1 MKPISS
7 KKLYETSWVYRYPH
21 SIIDRD
27 RKIRMSEYSPPLED
41 MKFALK
47 QVVDV
52 DSLSEFPDF
61 SEVGLEALDSL
72 LDEASRFFNEV
83 ISPTNRT
90 GDLEGS
96 SLNDDGTVSTPTG
109 FQEAYSQYVDAGWG
123 AISFDPEYGGG
134 GFPWLVGIAVTEMLT
149 AANMALSLN
158 PMLTQGSIH
167 ALTAHGDEDQKL
179 VWLPKLITGEWAG
192 TMNLTEPQAG
202 SDVGALTT
210 KAELQDDGSYKIMG
224 QKIYITWGEHDLTE
238 NIIHLVLART
248 PDAPPGTKGIS
259 LFIVPKFIV
268 NEDGTLG
275 EENDIKCLSI
285 EHKLGI
291 HASPTCVLQFG
302 DNGGA
307 TGYIVGE
314 ENSGMRYMFTMMN
327 QARLAVGLEGLAV
340 ADRAYQQALDYALER
355 MQGRRAD
362 TPKGE
367 SVAIID
373 HPDVRR
379 MLMTMK
385 AYIEAMRC
393 LIYLNAKAIDI
404 AHHHPNPEERQRG
417 NELTDLLT
425 PLSKSW
431 CTDLGNEL
439 TSLGIQI
446 HGGMGF
452 VEETGAAQH
461 YRDIR
466 IAGIYEGTNGIQ
478 AIDLIGR
485 KLAMRKGDV
494 IRELLSEIN
503 ETANE
508 LNEANLKQIGT
519 PLEDAVKSMQEA
531 TEWLIEKGG
540 ASSDDGLA
548 GATPYLRMFGTT
560 VGGWLL
566 AKSAVQAKKLIDAGD
581 ESDFL
586 NAKIET
592 AKFFSEQLL
601 PQVSGLL
608 PSAISGAHSLYA
620 ITPEKLRR

>member
-1 MKPISS
+1 
-7 KKLYETSWVYRYPH
+7 
-21 SIIDRD
+21 
-27 RKIRMSEYSPPLED
+27 MSEYLAPLED

-47 QVVDV
+47 EVVDIA
-52 DSLSEFPDF
+52 SLTELPNF
-61 SEVGLEALDSL
+61 SKVGLESLDDI
-72 LDEASRFFNEV
+72 LDEAGRFFNEV
-83 ISPTNRT
+83 ISPTNRV

-96 SLNDDGTVSTPTG
+96 KLNQDGTVTTPTG
-109 FQEAYSQYVDAGWG
+109 FKEAYAQYVDAGWG

-149 AANMALSLN
+149 AANMAMSLN

-167 ALTAHGDEDQKL
+167 ALTAHGDPNQKL
-179 VWLPKLITGEWAG
+179 AWLPKLITGEWAG

-202 SDVGALTT
+202 SDVGALTA
-210 KAELQDDGSYKIMG
+210 KAELQENGTYLISG

-259 LFIVPKFIV
+259 LFIVPKFLV
-268 NEDGTLG
+268 NDDGSLG
-275 EENDIKCLSI
+275 EENDVKCLSI

-307 TGYIVGE
+307 IGYLVGD

-340 ADRAYQQALDYALER
+340 ADRAYQQALEYALER
-355 MQGRRAD
+355 RQGRRPE

-367 SVAIID
+367 SSLIIE

-385 AYIEAMRC
+385 AYVEAMRC
-393 LIYLNAKAIDI
+393 LVYLNAKAIDI
-404 AHHHPNPEERQRG
+404 AHHHPDESEREQGR
-417 NELTDLLT
+417 ELTDLLT
-425 PLSKSW
+425 PLSKGW

-439 TSLGIQI
+439 TSLGIQV

-478 AIDLIGR
+478 AIDLVGR
-485 KLAMRKGDV
+485 KLNMRNGDV
-494 IRELLSEIN
+494 VFELLTQIDETVTKLNEKGLEEIGLPLK
-503 ETANE
+503 EANE
-508 LNEANLKQIGT
+508 SLKKAST
-519 PLEDAVKSMQEA
+519 WLLENGAGNSDAV
-531 TEWLIEKGG
+531 
-540 ASSDDGLA
+540 LA

-560 VGGWLL
+560 IGGWLM
-566 AKSAVQAKKLIDAGD
+566 ANSALSAQQLLTEAT
-581 ESDFL
+581 ENTEFL
-586 NAKIET
+586 QAKIET
-592 AKFFSEQLL
+592 ARFFAQQLL
-601 PQVSGLL
+601 PQATGLL
-608 PSAISGAHSLYA
+608 ASVTSGSDSMFAINSES
-620 ITPEKLRR
+620 LRR

>member
-1 MKPISS
+1 
-7 KKLYETSWVYRYPH
+7 
-21 SIIDRD
+21 
-27 RKIRMSEYSPPLED
+27 MSEYSPPLDD

-47 QVVDV
+47 EVVDV
-52 DSLSEFPDF
+52 ESLSELPAFN
-61 SEVGLEALDSL
+61 EVGLEALDSL

-83 ISPTNRT
+83 ISPTNRP

-96 SLNDDGTVSTPTG
+96 VLKNDGSVSTPTG
-109 FQEAYSQYVDAGWG
+109 FREAYAQYVDAGWG

-134 GFPWLVGIAVTEMLT
+134 GFPWLVGIAITEMLT

-167 ALTAHGDEDQKL
+167 ALSAHGSQEQKL
-179 VWLPKLITGEWAG
+179 AWLPKLITGEWAG

-210 KAELQDDGSYKIMG
+210 KAEVQDDGTYKITG

-259 LFIVPKFIV
+259 LFIVPKFVV
-268 NEDGTLG
+268 NDDGSIG
-275 EENDIKCLSI
+275 QENDIKCLSI

-367 SVAIID
+367 SVPIID

-393 LIYLNAKAIDI
+393 MIYLNAKSIDI
-404 AHHHPNPEERQRG
+404 AHHHPDQDERTRG
-417 NELTDLLT
+417 SELTDLLT

-478 AIDLIGR
+478 AIDLVGR
-485 KLAMRKGDV
+485 KLSMRKGDV
-494 IRELLSEIN
+494 VRELLLEIN
-503 ETANE
+503 ETASE
-508 LNEANLKQIGT
+508 LHSADLEGIGR
-519 PLEDAVKSMQEA
+519 PLEDAVQDMQAA
-531 TEWLIEKGG
+531 TEWLIENGG
-540 ASSDDGLA
+540 ASTDDGLA

-566 AKSAVQAKKLIDAGD
+566 AKSALQAKKQIDEGNDSA
-581 ESDFL
+581 FL
-586 NAKIET
+586 HAKIET
-592 AKFFSEQLL
+592 ATFFAEQLL

-608 PSAISGAHSLYA
+608 PAAVSGAHSLYA
-620 ITPEKLRR
+620 IKPERLRG

>member
-1 MKPISS
+1 
-7 KKLYETSWVYRYPH
+7 
-21 SIIDRD
+21 
-27 RKIRMSEYSPPLED
+27 MSEYSPPLDD
-41 MKFALK
+41 MKFSLK
-47 QVVDV
+47 EVVDV
-52 DSLSEFPDF
+52 SSLASFPLFADI
-61 SEVGLEALDSL
+61 GLESLDDI
-72 LDEASRFFNEV
+72 LDEAGRFFNEV
-83 ISPTNRT
+83 ISPTNRA

-96 SLNDDGTVSTPTG
+96 TLNQDGTVSTPTG
-109 FQEAYSQYVDAGWG
+109 FKEAYAQYVDAGWG

-167 ALTAHGDEDQKL
+167 ALSAHGDQSQKL
-179 VWLPKLITGEWAG
+179 TWLPKLITGEWAG

-210 KAELQDDGSYKIMG
+210 KAELQQDGTYLISG

-248 PDAPPGTKGIS
+248 PGAPPGTKGIS

-268 NEDGTLG
+268 NDDGSLG
-275 EENDIKCLSI
+275 EENDVKCLSI

-307 TGYIVGE
+307 IGYLVGD

-340 ADRAYQQALDYALER
+340 ADRSYQQALEYALER
-355 MQGRRAD
+355 RQGRRAN
-362 TPKGE
+362 TPNGE
-367 SVAIID
+367 SALIIE
-373 HPDVRR
+373 HPDVKR

-385 AYIEAMRC
+385 ANIEAMRC
-393 LIYLNAKAIDI
+393 LIYLNAKAIDT
-404 AHHHPNPEERQRG
+404 AHNHPDESEREQG
-417 NELTDLLT
+417 KELTDLLT
-425 PLSKSW
+425 PLSKGW
-431 CTDLGNEL
+431 CTDLGNEM

-478 AIDLIGR
+478 AIDLVGR
-485 KLAMRKGDV
+485 KLGMRNGEV
-494 IRELLSEIN
+494 VSELLNQIDETITTLMENDLQEIGKPLK
-503 ETANE
+503 EANE
-508 LNEANLKQIGT
+508 SLKS
-519 PLEDAVKSMQEA
+519 AS
-531 TEWLIEKGG
+531 EWLLQNGG
-540 ASSDDGLA
+540 GSTDDGLS

-566 AKSAVQAKKLIDAGD
+566 AKSAIKAQELLD
-581 ESDFL
+581 ENTENEDFL

-592 AKFFSEQLL
+592 AKFFSQQLL
-601 PQVSGLL
+601 PQVNGLL
-608 PSAISGAHSLYA
+608 SSATSGSSSLYA
-620 ITPEKLRR
+620 IDHETLRR

>member
-1 MKPISS
+1 
-7 KKLYETSWVYRYPH
+7 
-21 SIIDRD
+21 
-27 RKIRMSEYSPPLED
+27 MSEYLAPLED

-47 QVVDV
+47 EVVDIA
-52 DSLSEFPDF
+52 SLTELPNF
-61 SEVGLEALDSL
+61 SKVGLESLDDI
-72 LDEASRFFNEV
+72 LDEAGRFFNEV
-83 ISPTNRT
+83 ISPTNRV

-96 SLNDDGTVSTPTG
+96 KLNQDGTVTTPTG
-109 FQEAYSQYVDAGWG
+109 FKEAYAQYVDAGWG
-123 AISFDPEYGGG
+123 AISFEPEYGGG

-149 AANMALSLN
+149 AANMAMSLN

-167 ALTAHGDEDQKL
+167 ALTAHGDPNQKL
-179 VWLPKLITGEWAG
+179 AWLPKLITGEWAG

-202 SDVGALTT
+202 SDVGALTA
-210 KAELQDDGSYKIMG
+210 KAELQENGTYLISG

-268 NEDGTLG
+268 NDDGSLG
-275 EENDIKCLSI
+275 EENDVKCLSI

-307 TGYIVGE
+307 IGYLVGD

-340 ADRAYQQALDYALER
+340 ADRAYQQALEYALER
-355 MQGRRAD
+355 RQGRRPE

-367 SVAIID
+367 SSLIIE

-385 AYIEAMRC
+385 AYVEAMRC
-393 LIYLNAKAIDI
+393 LVYLNAKAIDI
-404 AHHHPNPEERQRG
+404 AHHHPDESEREQGR
-417 NELTDLLT
+417 ELTDLLT
-425 PLSKSW
+425 PLSKGW

-439 TSLGIQI
+439 TSLGIQV

-478 AIDLIGR
+478 AIDLVGR
-485 KLAMRKGDV
+485 KLNMRNGDV
-494 IRELLSEIN
+494 VFELLTQIDETVTKLNEKGLEEIGLPLK
-503 ETANE
+503 EANE
-508 LNEANLKQIGT
+508 SLKT
-519 PLEDAVKSMQEA
+519 ASTWLLENGAGNSDAV
-531 TEWLIEKGG
+531 
-540 ASSDDGLA
+540 LA

-560 VGGWLL
+560 IGGWLM
-566 AKSAVQAKKLIDAGD
+566 ANSALSAQQLLTEAT
-581 ESDFL
+581 ENTEFL
-586 NAKIET
+586 QAKIET
-592 AKFFSEQLL
+592 ARFFAQQLL
-601 PQVSGLL
+601 PQATGLL
-608 PSAISGAHSLYA
+608 ASVTSGSDSMFAINSES
-620 ITPEKLRR
+620 LRR

>member
-1 MKPISS
+1 
-7 KKLYETSWVYRYPH
+7 
-21 SIIDRD
+21 
-27 RKIRMSEYSPPLED
+27 MSEYLAPLED

-47 QVVDV
+47 EVVDIA
-52 DSLSEFPDF
+52 SLTELPNF
-61 SEVGLEALDSL
+61 SKVGLESLDDI
-72 LDEASRFFNEV
+72 LDEAGRFFNEV
-83 ISPTNRT
+83 ISPTNRV

-96 SLNDDGTVSTPTG
+96 KLNQDGTVTTPTG
-109 FQEAYSQYVDAGWG
+109 FKEAYAQYVDAGWG

-149 AANMALSLN
+149 AANMAMSLN

-167 ALTAHGDEDQKL
+167 ALTAHGDPNQKL
-179 VWLPKLITGEWAG
+179 AWLPKLITGEWAG

-202 SDVGALTT
+202 SDVGALTA
-210 KAELQDDGSYKIMG
+210 KAELQENGTYLISG

-268 NEDGTLG
+268 NDDGSLG
-275 EENDIKCLSI
+275 EENDVKCLSI

-307 TGYIVGE
+307 IGYLVGD

-340 ADRAYQQALDYALER
+340 ADRAYQQALEYALER
-355 MQGRRAD
+355 RQGRRPE

-367 SVAIID
+367 SSLIIE

-385 AYIEAMRC
+385 AYVEAMRC
-393 LIYLNAKAIDI
+393 LVYLNAKAIDI
-404 AHHHPNPEERQRG
+404 AHHHPDESEREQGR
-417 NELTDLLT
+417 ELTDLLT
-425 PLSKSW
+425 PLSKGW

-439 TSLGIQI
+439 TSLGIQV

-478 AIDLIGR
+478 AIDLVGR
-485 KLAMRKGDV
+485 KLNMRNGDV
-494 IRELLSEIN
+494 VFELLTQIDETVTKLNEKGLEEIGLPLK
-503 ETANE
+503 EANE
-508 LNEANLKQIGT
+508 SLKKAST
-519 PLEDAVKSMQEA
+519 WLLENGAGNSDAV
-531 TEWLIEKGG
+531 
-540 ASSDDGLA
+540 LA

-560 VGGWLL
+560 IGGWLM
-566 AKSAVQAKKLIDAGD
+566 ANSALSAQQLLTEAT
-581 ESDFL
+581 ENTEFL
-586 NAKIET
+586 QAKIET
-592 AKFFSEQLL
+592 ARFFAQQLL
-601 PQVSGLL
+601 PQATGLL
-608 PSAISGAHSLYA
+608 ASVTSGSDSMFAINSES
-620 ITPEKLRR
+620 LRR

>member
-1 MKPISS
+1 
-7 KKLYETSWVYRYPH
+7 
-21 SIIDRD
+21 
-27 RKIRMSEYSPPLED
+27 MSEYSPPLDD

-47 QVVDV
+47 EVVNV
-52 DSLSEFPDF
+52 NSLSELPAFN
-61 SEVGLEALDSL
+61 EVGLEALDSL

-96 SLNDDGTVSTPTG
+96 SLNDDGSVSTPSG
-109 FQEAYSQYVDAGWG
+109 FREAYAQYVDAGWG

-167 ALTAHGDEDQKL
+167 ALTAHGDQEQKL
-179 VWLPKLITGEWAG
+179 TWLPKLITGEWAG

-210 KAELQDDGSYKIMG
+210 KAELQDDGTYKITG

-238 NIIHLVLART
+238 NIVHLVLART

-259 LFIVPKFIV
+259 LFIVPKFII
-268 NEDGTLG
+268 NDDGSIG

-367 SVAIID
+367 SVPIID

-393 LIYLNAKAIDI
+393 MIYLNAKSIDI
-404 AHHHPNPEERQRG
+404 AHHHPDEDERTRG
-417 NELTDLLT
+417 HELTDLLT

-478 AIDLIGR
+478 AIDLVGR
-485 KLAMRKGDV
+485 KLSMRKGDV
-494 IRELLSEIN
+494 VRELFIEIN
-503 ETANE
+503 ETASE
-508 LNEANLKQIGT
+508 LHSANLKGIAR
-519 PLEDAVKSMQEA
+519 PLEDAVRDMQAA

-540 ASSDDGLA
+540 ASTDDGLA

-566 AKSAVQAKKLIDAGD
+566 AKSALQAKKQIDEGND
-581 ESDFL
+581 SEFL
-586 NAKIET
+586 QAKIET
-592 AKFFSEQLL
+592 AIFYAEQLL

-608 PSAISGAHSLYA
+608 PATVSGAQSLYA
-620 ITPEKLRR
+620 IKPEILRG

>member
-1 MKPISS
+1 
-7 KKLYETSWVYRYPH
+7 
-21 SIIDRD
+21 
-27 RKIRMSEYSPPLED
+27 MSEYAPPLDD
-41 MKFALK
+41 MKFTLK
-47 QVVDV
+47 EVVDV
-52 DSLSEFPDF
+52 GSLEDFPSFTDI
-61 SEVGLEALDSL
+61 GLDSL
-72 LDEASRFFNEV
+72 DDLLEEAARFFSQV

-90 GDLEGS
+90 GDLQGS
-96 SLNDDGTVSTPTG
+96 SLNQDGSVTTPDG
-109 FQEAYSQYVDAGWG
+109 FLEAYSQYVESGWG

-167 ALTAHGDEDQKL
+167 ALSSHGDSDQKL
-179 VWLPKLITGEWAG
+179 KWLPKLITGEWAG

-202 SDVGALTT
+202 SDVGALTS
-210 KAELQDDGSYKIMG
+210 KAEPQEDGSYLITG
-224 QKIYITWGEHDLTE
+224 QKIYITWGEHDLTD
-238 NIIHLVLART
+238 NIVHLVLART
-248 PDAPPGTKGIS
+248 PDAPIGTKGIS
-259 LFIVPKFIV
+259 LFIVPKYLV
-268 NEDGTLG
+268 SDDGDIG
-275 EENDIKCLSI
+275 EANDVKCISL

-307 TGYIVGE
+307 RGYLVGD
-314 ENSGMRYMFTMMN
+314 ENSGMKYMFTMMN

-340 ADRAYQQALDYALER
+340 TDRAYQQALEYALER
-355 MQGRRAD
+355 RQGRRSD

-367 SVAIID
+367 SALIIE

-404 AHHHPNPEERQRG
+404 ALSHPEESERERG
-417 NELTDLLT
+417 KELTNLLT
-425 PLSKSW
+425 PLSKGW

-478 AIDLIGR
+478 AIDLVGR
-485 KLAMRKGDV
+485 KLSMRNGEV
-494 IRELLSEIN
+494 VNELLGEIDDTISDLSDNNLSEIGDSLRQA
-503 ETANE
+503 TGS
-508 LNEANLKQIGT
+508 LKAASI
-519 PLEDAVKSMQEA
+519 
-531 TEWLIEKGG
+531 WLLQNGG
-540 ASSDDGLA
+540 GSNDEGLA

-560 VGGWLL
+560 VGGWLM
-566 AKSAVQAKKLIDAGD
+566 AKSALKAQSLLS
-581 ESDFL
+581 ESSDNKDFL
-586 NAKIET
+586 EAKIET
-592 AKFFSEQLL
+592 ATFYAQQLL

-608 PSAISGAHSLYA
+608 PSVTSGAHSLFA
-620 ITPEKLRR
+620 INSETLRR

>member
-1 MKPISS
+1 
-7 KKLYETSWVYRYPH
+7 
-21 SIIDRD
+21 
-27 RKIRMSEYSPPLED
+27 MSEYSPPLDD

-47 QVVDV
+47 EVVGV
-52 DSLSEFPDF
+52 ESLSELPAFN
-61 SEVGLEALDSL
+61 EVGLEALDSL

-96 SLNDDGTVSTPTG
+96 LLNDDGSVSTPTG
-109 FQEAYSQYVDAGWG
+109 FREAYAQYVDAGWG

-134 GFPWLVGIAVTEMLT
+134 GFPWLVGIAITEMLT

-167 ALTAHGDEDQKL
+167 ALTAHGSQEQKL
-179 VWLPKLITGEWAG
+179 TWLPKLITGEWAG

-210 KAELQDDGSYKIMG
+210 KAEVQDDGTYKITG

-259 LFIVPKFIV
+259 LFIVPKFV
-268 NEDGTLG
+268 MNNDGSIG
-275 EENDIKCLSI
+275 QENDIKCLSI

-355 MQGRRAD
+355 MQGRRSD

-367 SVAIID
+367 SVPIID

-393 LIYLNAKAIDI
+393 MIYLNAKSIDI
-404 AHHHPNPEERQRG
+404 AHHHPDKDERTRG

-478 AIDLIGR
+478 AIDLVGR
-485 KLAMRKGDV
+485 KLSMRKGDV
-494 IRELLSEIN
+494 VRELLLEIN
-503 ETANE
+503 ETASE
-508 LNEANLKQIGT
+508 LRSANLEVIGR
-519 PLEDAVKSMQEA
+519 PLEDAVQDMQTA

-540 ASSDDGLA
+540 ASTDDGLA

-566 AKSAVQAKKLIDAGD
+566 AKSALQAKKQLD
-581 ESDFL
+581 EGNDSEFL
-586 NAKIET
+586 QAKIET
-592 AKFFSEQLL
+592 ATFFAEQLL

-608 PSAISGAHSLYA
+608 PAAVSGAHSLYA
-620 ITPEKLRR
+620 ITAERLRS

>member
-1 MKPISS
+1 
-7 KKLYETSWVYRYPH
+7 
-21 SIIDRD
+21 
-27 RKIRMSEYSPPLED
+27 MSEYSPPLDD

-47 QVVDV
+47 EVVDV
-52 DSLSEFPDF
+52 ESLSELPAFN
-61 SEVGLEALDSL
+61 EVGLEALDSL

-96 SLNDDGTVSTPTG
+96 VLKNDGSVSTPTG
-109 FQEAYSQYVDAGWG
+109 FREAYAQYVDAGWG

-134 GFPWLVGIAVTEMLT
+134 GFPWLVGIAITEMLT

-167 ALTAHGDEDQKL
+167 ALSAHGSQEQKL
-179 VWLPKLITGEWAG
+179 AWLPKLITGEWAG

-210 KAELQDDGSYKIMG
+210 KAEVQDDGTYKITG

-259 LFIVPKFIV
+259 LFIVPKFVV
-268 NEDGTLG
+268 NDDGSIG
-275 EENDIKCLSI
+275 QENDIKCLSI

-367 SVAIID
+367 SVPIID

-393 LIYLNAKAIDI
+393 MIYLNAKSIDI
-404 AHHHPNPEERQRG
+404 AHHHPDQDERTRG
-417 NELTDLLT
+417 SELTDLLT

-478 AIDLIGR
+478 AIDLVGR
-485 KLAMRKGDV
+485 KLSMRKGDV
-494 IRELLSEIN
+494 VRELLLEIN
-503 ETANE
+503 ETASE
-508 LNEANLKQIGT
+508 LHSADLEGIGR
-519 PLEDAVKSMQEA
+519 PLEDAVQDIQAA
-531 TEWLIEKGG
+531 TEWLIENGG
-540 ASSDDGLA
+540 ASTDDGLA

-566 AKSAVQAKKLIDAGD
+566 AKSALQAKKQIDEGNDSA
-581 ESDFL
+581 FL
-586 NAKIET
+586 HAKIET
-592 AKFFSEQLL
+592 ATFFAEQLL

-608 PSAISGAHSLYA
+608 PAAVSGAHSLYA
-620 ITPEKLRR
+620 IKPERLRG

>member
-1 MKPISS
+1 
-7 KKLYETSWVYRYPH
+7 
-21 SIIDRD
+21 
-27 RKIRMSEYSPPLED
+27 MSEYLAPLED

-47 QVVDV
+47 EVVDIA
-52 DSLSEFPDF
+52 SLTELPNF
-61 SEVGLEALDSL
+61 SKVGLESLDDI
-72 LDEASRFFNEV
+72 LDEAGRFFNEV
-83 ISPTNRT
+83 ISPTNRV

-96 SLNDDGTVSTPTG
+96 KLNQDGKVTTPTG
-109 FQEAYSQYVDAGWG
+109 FKEAYAQYVDAGWG

-149 AANMALSLN
+149 AANMAMSLN

-167 ALTAHGDEDQKL
+167 ALTAHGDPNQKL
-179 VWLPKLITGEWAG
+179 AWLPKLITGEWAG

-202 SDVGALTT
+202 SDVGALTA
-210 KAELQDDGSYKIMG
+210 KAELQENGTYLISG

-259 LFIVPKFIV
+259 LFIVPKFLV
-268 NEDGTLG
+268 NDDGSLG
-275 EENDIKCLSI
+275 EENDVKCLSI

-307 TGYIVGE
+307 IGYLVGD

-340 ADRAYQQALDYALER
+340 ADRAYQQALEYALER
-355 MQGRRAD
+355 RQGRRPE

-367 SVAIID
+367 SSLIIE

-385 AYIEAMRC
+385 AYVEAMRC
-393 LIYLNAKAIDI
+393 LVYLNAKAIDI
-404 AHHHPNPEERQRG
+404 AHHHPDESEREQGR
-417 NELTDLLT
+417 ELTDLLT
-425 PLSKSW
+425 PLSKGW

-439 TSLGIQI
+439 TSLGIQV

-478 AIDLIGR
+478 AIDLVGR
-485 KLAMRKGDV
+485 KLNMRNGDV
-494 IRELLSEIN
+494 VFELLTQIDETVTTLNERGLEEIGLPLK
-503 ETANE
+503 EANE
-508 LNEANLKQIGT
+508 SLKTASTWLLESGAANG
-519 PLEDAVKSMQEA
+519 DAV
-531 TEWLIEKGG
+531 
-540 ASSDDGLA
+540 LA

-560 VGGWLL
+560 IGGWLM
-566 AKSAVQAKKLIDAGD
+566 ANSALSAQQLLTEAT
-581 ESDFL
+581 ENTEFL
-586 NAKIET
+586 QAKIET
-592 AKFFSEQLL
+592 ARFFAQQLL
-601 PQVSGLL
+601 PQATGLL
-608 PSAISGAHSLYA
+608 ASVTSGSDSMFAINSES
-620 ITPEKLRR
+620 LRR

>member
-1 MKPISS
+1 
-7 KKLYETSWVYRYPH
+7 
-21 SIIDRD
+21 
-27 RKIRMSEYSPPLED
+27 MSEYSPPLDD
-41 MKFALK
+41 MKFTLK
-47 QVVDV
+47 EVVNV
-52 DSLSEFPDF
+52 NSLSELPAF

-96 SLNDDGTVSTPTG
+96 LLNDDGSVSTPSG
-109 FQEAYSQYVDAGWG
+109 FREAYAQYVDAGWG

-167 ALTAHGDEDQKL
+167 ALTAHGDQEQKL
-179 VWLPKLITGEWAG
+179 AWLPKLITGEWAG

-210 KAELQDDGSYKIMG
+210 KAEIQDDGTYKITG

-238 NIIHLVLART
+238 NIVHLVLART

-259 LFIVPKFIV
+259 LFIVPKFII
-268 NEDGTLG
+268 NDDGSIG

-367 SVAIID
+367 SVPIID

-393 LIYLNAKAIDI
+393 MIYLNAKSIDI
-404 AHHHPNPEERQRG
+404 AHHHPDEDERTRG
-417 NELTDLLT
+417 HELTDLLT

-478 AIDLIGR
+478 AIDLVGR
-485 KLAMRKGDV
+485 KLSMRKGDV
-494 IRELLSEIN
+494 VRELLLEIN
-503 ETANE
+503 ETASE
-508 LNEANLKQIGT
+508 LHSANLKGIAR
-519 PLEDAVKSMQEA
+519 PLEDAVKDMQAA

-540 ASSDDGLA
+540 ASTDDGLA

-566 AKSAVQAKKLIDAGD
+566 AKSALQAKKQIDEGND
-581 ESDFL
+581 SEFL
-586 NAKIET
+586 QAKIET
-592 AKFFSEQLL
+592 AAFYAEQLL

-608 PSAISGAHSLYA
+608 PATVSGAESLYA
-620 ITPEKLRR
+620 IKPERLRG

>member
-1 MKPISS
+1 
-7 KKLYETSWVYRYPH
+7 
-21 SIIDRD
+21 
-27 RKIRMSEYSPPLED
+27 MSEYLAPLED

-47 QVVDV
+47 EVVDIA
-52 DSLSEFPDF
+52 SLTELPNF
-61 SEVGLEALDSL
+61 SKVGLESLDDI
-72 LDEASRFFNEV
+72 LDEAGRFFNEV
-83 ISPTNRT
+83 ISPTNRV

-96 SLNDDGTVSTPTG
+96 KLNQDGKVTTPTG
-109 FQEAYSQYVDAGWG
+109 FKEAYAQYVDAGWG

-149 AANMALSLN
+149 AANMAMSLN

-167 ALTAHGDEDQKL
+167 ALTAHGDPNQKL
-179 VWLPKLITGEWAG
+179 AWLPKLITGEWAG

-202 SDVGALTT
+202 SDVGALTA
-210 KAELQDDGSYKIMG
+210 KAELQENGTYLISG

-259 LFIVPKFIV
+259 LFIVPKFLV
-268 NEDGTLG
+268 NDDGSLG
-275 EENDIKCLSI
+275 EENDVKCLSI

-302 DNGGA
+302 DTGGA
-307 TGYIVGE
+307 IGYLVGD

-340 ADRAYQQALDYALER
+340 ADRAYQQALEYALER
-355 MQGRRAD
+355 RQGRRPE

-367 SVAIID
+367 SSLIIE

-385 AYIEAMRC
+385 AYVEAMRC
-393 LIYLNAKAIDI
+393 LVYLNAKAIDI
-404 AHHHPNPEERQRG
+404 AHHHPDESEREQGR
-417 NELTDLLT
+417 ELTDLLT
-425 PLSKSW
+425 PLSKGW

-439 TSLGIQI
+439 TSLGIQV

-478 AIDLIGR
+478 AIDLVGR
-485 KLAMRKGDV
+485 KLNMRNGDV
-494 IRELLSEIN
+494 VFELLTQIDETVTKLNEKGLEEIGLPLK
-503 ETANE
+503 EANE
-508 LNEANLKQIGT
+508 SLKT
-519 PLEDAVKSMQEA
+519 ASTWLLENGASNSDAV
-531 TEWLIEKGG
+531 
-540 ASSDDGLA
+540 LA

-560 VGGWLL
+560 IGGWLM
-566 AKSAVQAKKLIDAGD
+566 ANSALSAQQLLTEAT
-581 ESDFL
+581 ENTEFL
-586 NAKIET
+586 QAKIET
-592 AKFFSEQLL
+592 ARFFAQQLL
-601 PQVSGLL
+601 PQATGLL
-608 PSAISGAHSLYA
+608 ASVTSGSDSMFAINSES
-620 ITPEKLRR
+620 LRR

>member
-1 MKPISS
+1 
-7 KKLYETSWVYRYPH
+7 
-21 SIIDRD
+21 
-27 RKIRMSEYSPPLED
+27 MSEYSPPLDD

-47 QVVDV
+47 EVVDV
-52 DSLSEFPDF
+52 ESLSELPAFN
-61 SEVGLEALDSL
+61 EVGLEALDSL

-83 ISPTNRT
+83 ISPTNRP

-96 SLNDDGTVSTPTG
+96 VLKNDGSVSTPTG
-109 FQEAYSQYVDAGWG
+109 FREAYAQYVDAGWG

-134 GFPWLVGIAVTEMLT
+134 GFPWLVGIAITEMLT

-167 ALTAHGDEDQKL
+167 ALSAHGSQEQKL
-179 VWLPKLITGEWAG
+179 AWLPKLITGEWAG

-210 KAELQDDGSYKIMG
+210 KAEVQDDGTYKITG

-259 LFIVPKFIV
+259 LFIVPKFVV
-268 NEDGTLG
+268 NDDGSIG
-275 EENDIKCLSI
+275 QENDIKCLSI

-367 SVAIID
+367 SVPIID

-393 LIYLNAKAIDI
+393 MIYLNAKSIDI
-404 AHHHPNPEERQRG
+404 AHHHPDQDERTRG
-417 NELTDLLT
+417 SELTDLLT

-478 AIDLIGR
+478 AIDLVGR
-485 KLAMRKGDV
+485 KLSMRKGDV
-494 IRELLSEIN
+494 VRELLLEIN
-503 ETANE
+503 ETASE
-508 LNEANLKQIGT
+508 LHSADLEGIGR
-519 PLEDAVKSMQEA
+519 PLEGAVQDMQAA
-531 TEWLIEKGG
+531 TEWLIENGG
-540 ASSDDGLA
+540 ASTDDGLA

-566 AKSAVQAKKLIDAGD
+566 AKSALQAKKQIDEGNDSA
-581 ESDFL
+581 FL
-586 NAKIET
+586 HAKIET
-592 AKFFSEQLL
+592 ATFFAKQLL

-608 PSAISGAHSLYA
+608 PAAVSGAHSLYA
-620 ITPEKLRR
+620 IKPERLRG

>member
-1 MKPISS
+1 
-7 KKLYETSWVYRYPH
+7 
-21 SIIDRD
+21 
-27 RKIRMSEYSPPLED
+27 MSEYTPPLDD
-41 MKFALK
+41 MKFTLK

-52 DSLSEFPDF
+52 DSLAEFPSFADI
-61 SEVGLEALDSL
+61 GLESLNDL
-72 LDEASRFFNEV
+72 LDEAGRFFNEV

-96 SLNDDGTVSTPTG
+96 SLNSDGSISTPTG
-109 FQEAYSQYVDAGWG
+109 FKEAYAQYVDAGWG

-167 ALTAHGDEDQKL
+167 ALTAHGDSNQKL
-179 VWLPKLITGEWAG
+179 TWLPKLITGEWAG
-192 TMNLTEPQAG
+192 TMNLTEPHAG

-210 KAELQDDGSYKIMG
+210 KAERQDNGTYKITG
-224 QKIYITWGEHDLTE
+224 QKIFITWGEHDLTE
-238 NIIHLVLART
+238 NIVHLVLART

-259 LFIVPKFIV
+259 LFIVPKYMV

-275 EENDIKCLSI
+275 EANDVKCISI

-302 DNGGA
+302 ENGGA
-307 TGYIVGE
+307 EGYLVGD

-327 QARLAVGLEGLAV
+327 QARLAVGLEGLSV
-340 ADRAYQQALDYALER
+340 ADRSYQQALEYALER
-355 MQGRRAD
+355 RQGRREGTA
-362 TPKGE
+362 KGD
-367 SVAIID
+367 SALIIE

-385 AYIEAMRC
+385 SYIEAMRC
-393 LIYLNAKAIDI
+393 LIYLNAKSIDV
-404 AHHHPNPEERQRG
+404 AHNHPEETARERG
-417 NELTDLLT
+417 KELTDLLT
-425 PLSKSW
+425 PLSKGW
-431 CTDLGNEL
+431 CTDLGNEI
-439 TSLGIQI
+439 TSLGIQV

-478 AIDLIGR
+478 AIDLVGR
-485 KLAMRKGDV
+485 KLGMRDGEV
-494 IRELLSEIN
+494 VYELLSEIDSTITILLDN
-503 ETANE
+503 DMKEIGSSLQDANE
-508 LNEANLKQIGT
+508 SLRAASTWL
-519 PLEDAVKSMQEA
+519 LENGGGGSDA
-531 TEWLIEKGG
+531 
-540 ASSDDGLA
+540 GLA

-566 AKSAVQAKKLIDAGD
+566 AKSALRAQELLSEEPENVSFLEAKV
-581 ESDFL
+581 
-586 NAKIET
+586 ET
-592 AKFFSEQLL
+592 ALFFAQQLL
-601 PQVSGLL
+601 PQVTGLL
-608 PSAISGAHSLYA
+608 PSVISGADSLFA
-620 ITPEKLRR
+620 IGSETLRR

>member
-1 MKPISS
+1 
-7 KKLYETSWVYRYPH
+7 
-21 SIIDRD
+21 
-27 RKIRMSEYSPPLED
+27 MSEYSPPLDD

-47 QVVDV
+47 EVVNV
-52 DSLSEFPDF
+52 NSLSELPAFN
-61 SEVGLEALDSL
+61 EVGLEALDSL

-96 SLNDDGTVSTPTG
+96 SLNDDGSVSTPSG
-109 FQEAYSQYVDAGWG
+109 FREAYAQYVDAGWG

-167 ALTAHGDEDQKL
+167 ALTAHGDQEQKL
-179 VWLPKLITGEWAG
+179 TWLPKLITGEWAG

-210 KAELQDDGSYKIMG
+210 KAELQDDGTYKITG

-238 NIIHLVLART
+238 NIVHLVLART

-259 LFIVPKFIV
+259 LFIVPKFII
-268 NEDGTLG
+268 NDDGSIG

-367 SVAIID
+367 SVPIID

-393 LIYLNAKAIDI
+393 MIYLNAKSIDI
-404 AHHHPNPEERQRG
+404 AHHHPDEDERTRG
-417 NELTDLLT
+417 HELTDLLT

-478 AIDLIGR
+478 AIDLVGR
-485 KLAMRKGDV
+485 KLSMRKGDV
-494 IRELLSEIN
+494 VRELLLEIN
-503 ETANE
+503 ETASE
-508 LNEANLKQIGT
+508 LHSADIKGIAR
-519 PLEDAVKSMQEA
+519 PLEDAVKDMQAA

-540 ASSDDGLA
+540 ASTDDGLA

-566 AKSAVQAKKLIDAGD
+566 AKSALQAKKQIDEGND
-581 ESDFL
+581 SEFL
-586 NAKIET
+586 QAKIET
-592 AKFFSEQLL
+592 AIFYAEQLL

-608 PSAISGAHSLYA
+608 PATVSGAQSLYA
-620 ITPEKLRR
+620 IKPERLRG

>member
-1 MKPISS
+1 
-7 KKLYETSWVYRYPH
+7 
-21 SIIDRD
+21 
-27 RKIRMSEYSPPLED
+27 MSEYSPPLDD
-41 MKFALK
+41 MKFTLK
-47 QVVDV
+47 EVVNV
-52 DSLSEFPDF
+52 NSLSELPAF

-96 SLNDDGTVSTPTG
+96 LLNDDGSVSTPSG
-109 FQEAYSQYVDAGWG
+109 FREAYAQYVDAGWG

-167 ALTAHGDEDQKL
+167 ALTAHGNQEQKL
-179 VWLPKLITGEWAG
+179 AWLPKLITGEWAG

-210 KAELQDDGSYKIMG
+210 KAELQDDGTYKITG

-238 NIIHLVLART
+238 NIVHLVLAKT

-259 LFIVPKFIV
+259 LFIVPKFII
-268 NEDGTLG
+268 NDDGSIG

-302 DNGGA
+302 DDGGA

-367 SVAIID
+367 SVPIID

-393 LIYLNAKAIDI
+393 MIYLNAKSIDI
-404 AHHHPNPEERQRG
+404 AHHHPDEDERTRG
-417 NELTDLLT
+417 HELTDLLT

-478 AIDLIGR
+478 AIDLVGR
-485 KLAMRKGDV
+485 KLSMRKGDV
-494 IRELLSEIN
+494 VRELLVEIN
-503 ETANE
+503 KTASE
-508 LNEANLKQIGT
+508 LHSANLKGIAR
-519 PLEDAVKSMQEA
+519 PLEDAVKDMQAA

-540 ASSDDGLA
+540 ASTDDGLA

-566 AKSAVQAKKLIDAGD
+566 AKSALQAKKQIDEGND
-581 ESDFL
+581 SEFL
-586 NAKIET
+586 QAKIET
-592 AKFFSEQLL
+592 AAFYAEQLL

-608 PSAISGAHSLYA
+608 PATVSGAESLYA
-620 ITPEKLRR
+620 IKPERLRG

>member
-1 MKPISS
+1 
-7 KKLYETSWVYRYPH
+7 
-21 SIIDRD
+21 
-27 RKIRMSEYSPPLED
+27 MSEYLAPLED

-47 QVVDV
+47 EVVDIA
-52 DSLSEFPDF
+52 SLTELPNF
-61 SEVGLEALDSL
+61 SKVGLESLDDI
-72 LDEASRFFNEV
+72 LDEAGRFFNEV
-83 ISPTNRT
+83 ISPTNRV

-96 SLNDDGTVSTPTG
+96 KLNQDGKVTTPTG
-109 FQEAYSQYVDAGWG
+109 FKEAYAQYVDAGWG

-149 AANMALSLN
+149 AANMAMSLN

-167 ALTAHGDEDQKL
+167 ALSAHGDPNQKL
-179 VWLPKLITGEWAG
+179 AWLPKLITGEWAG

-202 SDVGALTT
+202 SDVGALTA
-210 KAELQDDGSYKIMG
+210 KAELQENGTYLISG

-259 LFIVPKFIV
+259 LFIVPKFLV
-268 NEDGTLG
+268 NDDGSLG
-275 EENDIKCLSI
+275 EENDVKCLSI

-307 TGYIVGE
+307 IGYLVGD

-340 ADRAYQQALDYALER
+340 ADRAYQQALEYALER
-355 MQGRRAD
+355 RQGRRPE

-367 SVAIID
+367 SSLIIE

-385 AYIEAMRC
+385 AYVEAMRC
-393 LIYLNAKAIDI
+393 LVYLNAKAIDI
-404 AHHHPNPEERQRG
+404 AHHHPDESEREQGR
-417 NELTDLLT
+417 ELTDLLT
-425 PLSKSW
+425 PLSKGW

-439 TSLGIQI
+439 TSLGIQV

-478 AIDLIGR
+478 AIDLVGR
-485 KLAMRKGDV
+485 KLNMRNGDV
-494 IRELLSEIN
+494 VFELLTQIDETVTTLNERGLEEIGLPLK
-503 ETANE
+503 EANE
-508 LNEANLKQIGT
+508 SLKTASTWLLESGAANG
-519 PLEDAVKSMQEA
+519 DAV
-531 TEWLIEKGG
+531 
-540 ASSDDGLA
+540 LA

-560 VGGWLL
+560 IGGWLM
-566 AKSAVQAKKLIDAGD
+566 ANSALSAQQLLTEAT
-581 ESDFL
+581 ENTEFL
-586 NAKIET
+586 QAKIET
-592 AKFFSEQLL
+592 ARFFAQQLL
-601 PQVSGLL
+601 PQATGLL
-608 PSAISGAHSLYA
+608 ASVTSGSDSMFAINSES
-620 ITPEKLRR
+620 LRR

>member
-1 MKPISS
+1 
-7 KKLYETSWVYRYPH
+7 
-21 SIIDRD
+21 
-27 RKIRMSEYSPPLED
+27 MSEYLAPLED

-47 QVVDV
+47 EVVDIA
-52 DSLSEFPDF
+52 SLTELPNF
-61 SEVGLEALDSL
+61 SKVGLESLDDI
-72 LDEASRFFNEV
+72 LDEAGRFFNEV
-83 ISPTNRT
+83 ISPTNRV

-96 SLNDDGTVSTPTG
+96 KLNQDGTVTTPTG
-109 FQEAYSQYVDAGWG
+109 FKEAYAQYVDAGWG

-149 AANMALSLN
+149 AANMAMSLN

-167 ALTAHGDEDQKL
+167 ALSAHGDPNQKL
-179 VWLPKLITGEWAG
+179 AWLPKLITGEWAG

-202 SDVGALTT
+202 SDVGALTA
-210 KAELQDDGSYKIMG
+210 KAELQENGTYLISG

-259 LFIVPKFIV
+259 LFIVPKFLV
-268 NEDGTLG
+268 NDDGSLG
-275 EENDIKCLSI
+275 EENDVKCLSI

-307 TGYIVGE
+307 IGYLVGD

-340 ADRAYQQALDYALER
+340 ADRAYQQALEYALER
-355 MQGRRAD
+355 RQGRRPE

-367 SVAIID
+367 SSLIIE

-385 AYIEAMRC
+385 AYVEAMRC
-393 LIYLNAKAIDI
+393 LVYLNAKAIDI
-404 AHHHPNPEERQRG
+404 AHHHPDESEREQGR
-417 NELTDLLT
+417 ELTDLLT
-425 PLSKSW
+425 PLSKGW

-439 TSLGIQI
+439 TSLGIQV

-478 AIDLIGR
+478 AIDLVGR
-485 KLAMRKGDV
+485 KLNMRNGDV
-494 IRELLSEIN
+494 VFELLTQIDETVTTLNERGLEEIGLPLK
-503 ETANE
+503 EANE
-508 LNEANLKQIGT
+508 SLKTASTWLLESGAANG
-519 PLEDAVKSMQEA
+519 DAV
-531 TEWLIEKGG
+531 
-540 ASSDDGLA
+540 LA

-560 VGGWLL
+560 IGGWLM
-566 AKSAVQAKKLIDAGD
+566 ANSALSAQQLLTEAT
-581 ESDFL
+581 ENTEFL
-586 NAKIET
+586 QAKIET
-592 AKFFSEQLL
+592 ARFFAQQLL
-601 PQVSGLL
+601 PQATGLL
-608 PSAISGAHSLYA
+608 ASVTSGSDSMFAINSES
-620 ITPEKLRR
+620 LRR

>member
-1 MKPISS
+1 
-7 KKLYETSWVYRYPH
+7 
-21 SIIDRD
+21 
-27 RKIRMSEYSPPLED
+27 MSEYSPPLDD

-47 QVVDV
+47 EVVNV
-52 DSLSEFPDF
+52 NSLSELPAFN
-61 SEVGLEALDSL
+61 EVGLEALDSL

-96 SLNDDGTVSTPTG
+96 SLNDDGSVSTPSG
-109 FQEAYSQYVDAGWG
+109 FREAYAQYVDAGWG

-167 ALTAHGDEDQKL
+167 ALTAHGDQEQKL
-179 VWLPKLITGEWAG
+179 AWLPKLITGEWAG

-210 KAELQDDGSYKIMG
+210 KAEIQDDGTYKITG

-238 NIIHLVLART
+238 NIVHLVLART

-259 LFIVPKFIV
+259 LFIVPKFII
-268 NEDGTLG
+268 NDDGSIG

-367 SVAIID
+367 SVPIID

-393 LIYLNAKAIDI
+393 MIYLNAKSIDI
-404 AHHHPNPEERQRG
+404 AHHHPDEDERTRG
-417 NELTDLLT
+417 HELTDLLT

-478 AIDLIGR
+478 AIDLVGR
-485 KLAMRKGDV
+485 KLSMRKGDV
-494 IRELLSEIN
+494 VRELLLEIN
-503 ETANE
+503 ETASE
-508 LNEANLKQIGT
+508 LHLANLKGIAR
-519 PLEDAVKSMQEA
+519 PLEDAVKDMQAA

-540 ASSDDGLA
+540 ASTDDGLA

-566 AKSAVQAKKLIDAGD
+566 AKSALQAKKQIDEGND
-581 ESDFL
+581 SEFL
-586 NAKIET
+586 QAKIET
-592 AKFFSEQLL
+592 AIFYAEQLL

-608 PSAISGAHSLYA
+608 PATVSGAQSVYA
-620 ITPEKLRR
+620 IKQERLRGLN

>member
-1 MKPISS
+1 
-7 KKLYETSWVYRYPH
+7 
-21 SIIDRD
+21 
-27 RKIRMSEYSPPLED
+27 MSEYLAPLED
-41 MKFALK
+41 MKFTLK
-47 QVVDV
+47 EVVDIA
-52 DSLSEFPDF
+52 SLTELPNF
-61 SEVGLEALDSL
+61 SKVGLESLDDI
-72 LDEASRFFNEV
+72 LDEAGRFFNEV
-83 ISPTNRT
+83 ISPTNRV

-96 SLNDDGTVSTPTG
+96 KLNQDGKVTTPTG
-109 FQEAYSQYVDAGWG
+109 FKEAYAQYVDAGWG

-149 AANMALSLN
+149 AANMAMSLN

-167 ALTAHGDEDQKL
+167 ALTAHGDPNQKL
-179 VWLPKLITGEWAG
+179 AWLPKLITGEWAG

-202 SDVGALTT
+202 SDVGALTA
-210 KAELQDDGSYKIMG
+210 KAELQENGTYLISG

-248 PDAPPGTKGIS
+248 PNAPPGTKGIS
-259 LFIVPKFIV
+259 LFIVPKFLV
-268 NEDGTLG
+268 NDDGSLG
-275 EENDIKCLSI
+275 EENDVKCLSI

-307 TGYIVGE
+307 IGYLVGD

-340 ADRAYQQALDYALER
+340 ADRAYQQALEYALER
-355 MQGRRAD
+355 RQGRRPE

-367 SVAIID
+367 SSLIIE

-385 AYIEAMRC
+385 AYVEAMRC
-393 LIYLNAKAIDI
+393 LVYLNAKAIDI
-404 AHHHPNPEERQRG
+404 AHHHPDESEREQGR
-417 NELTDLLT
+417 ELTDLLT
-425 PLSKSW
+425 PISKGW

-439 TSLGIQI
+439 TSLGIQV

-478 AIDLIGR
+478 AIDLVGR
-485 KLAMRKGDV
+485 KLNMRNGDV
-494 IRELLSEIN
+494 VFELLTQIDETVTKLNEKGLEEIGLPLK
-503 ETANE
+503 EANE
-508 LNEANLKQIGT
+508 SLKKAST
-519 PLEDAVKSMQEA
+519 WLLENGAGNSDAV
-531 TEWLIEKGG
+531 
-540 ASSDDGLA
+540 LA

-560 VGGWLL
+560 IGGWLM
-566 AKSAVQAKKLIDAGD
+566 ANSALSAQQLLTEAT
-581 ESDFL
+581 ENTEFL
-586 NAKIET
+586 QAKIET
-592 AKFFSEQLL
+592 ARFFAQQLL
-601 PQVSGLL
+601 PQATGLL
-608 PSAISGAHSLYA
+608 ASVTSGSDSMFAINSES
-620 ITPEKLRR
+620 LRR

>member
-1 MKPISS
+1 
-7 KKLYETSWVYRYPH
+7 
-21 SIIDRD
+21 
-27 RKIRMSEYSPPLED
+27 

-47 QVVDV
+47 EVVDV
-52 DSLSEFPDF
+52 ESLSELPAFN
-61 SEVGLEALDSL
+61 EVGLEALDSL

-96 SLNDDGTVSTPTG
+96 VLKNDGSVSTPTG
-109 FQEAYSQYVDAGWG
+109 FREAYAQYVDAGWG

-134 GFPWLVGIAVTEMLT
+134 GFPWLVGIAITEMLT

-167 ALTAHGDEDQKL
+167 ALSAHGSQEQKL
-179 VWLPKLITGEWAG
+179 AWLPKLITGEWAG

-210 KAELQDDGSYKIMG
+210 KAEVQDDGTYKITG

-259 LFIVPKFIV
+259 LFIVPKFVV
-268 NEDGTLG
+268 NDDGSIG
-275 EENDIKCLSI
+275 QENDIKCLSI

-367 SVAIID
+367 SVPIID

-393 LIYLNAKAIDI
+393 MIYLNAKSIDI
-404 AHHHPNPEERQRG
+404 AHHHPDQDERTRG
-417 NELTDLLT
+417 SELTDLLT

-478 AIDLIGR
+478 AIDLVGR
-485 KLAMRKGDV
+485 KLSMRKGDV
-494 IRELLSEIN
+494 VRELLLEIN
-503 ETANE
+503 ETASE
-508 LNEANLKQIGT
+508 LHSADLEGIGR
-519 PLEDAVKSMQEA
+519 PLEDAVQDMQAA
-531 TEWLIEKGG
+531 TEWLIENGG
-540 ASSDDGLA
+540 ASTDDGLA

-566 AKSAVQAKKLIDAGD
+566 AKSALQAKKQIDEGND
-581 ESDFL
+581 SEFL
-586 NAKIET
+586 HAKIET
-592 AKFFSEQLL
+592 ATFFAEQLL

-608 PSAISGAHSLYA
+608 PAAVSGAHSLYA
-620 ITPEKLRR
+620 IKPERLRG

>member
-1 MKPISS
+1 
-7 KKLYETSWVYRYPH
+7 
-21 SIIDRD
+21 
-27 RKIRMSEYSPPLED
+27 MSEYSPPLDD

-47 QVVDV
+47 EVVDV
-52 DSLSEFPDF
+52 ESLSELPAFN
-61 SEVGLEALDSL
+61 EVGLEALDSL

-96 SLNDDGTVSTPTG
+96 VLKNDGSVSTPTG
-109 FQEAYSQYVDAGWG
+109 FREAYAQYVDAGWG

-134 GFPWLVGIAVTEMLT
+134 GFPWLVGIAITEMLT

-167 ALTAHGDEDQKL
+167 ALSAHGSQEQKL
-179 VWLPKLITGEWAG
+179 AWLPKLITGEWAG

-210 KAELQDDGSYKIMG
+210 KAEIQDDGTYKITG

-259 LFIVPKFIV
+259 LFIVPKFVV
-268 NEDGTLG
+268 NDDGSIG
-275 EENDIKCLSI
+275 QENDIKCLSI

-367 SVAIID
+367 SVPIID

-393 LIYLNAKAIDI
+393 MIYLNAKSIDI
-404 AHHHPNPEERQRG
+404 AHHHPDQDERTRG
-417 NELTDLLT
+417 SELTDLLT

-478 AIDLIGR
+478 AIDLVGR
-485 KLAMRKGDV
+485 KLSMRKGDV
-494 IRELLSEIN
+494 VRELLLEIN
-503 ETANE
+503 ETASE
-508 LNEANLKQIGT
+508 LHSADLEGIGK
-519 PLEDAVKSMQEA
+519 PLEDAVQDMQAA
-531 TEWLIEKGG
+531 TEWLIENGG
-540 ASSDDGLA
+540 ASTDDGLA

-566 AKSAVQAKKLIDAGD
+566 AKSALQAKKQIDEGNDSA
-581 ESDFL
+581 FL
-586 NAKIET
+586 HAKIET
-592 AKFFSEQLL
+592 ATFFAEQLL

-608 PSAISGAHSLYA
+608 PAAVSGAHSLYA
-620 ITPEKLRR
+620 IKPERLRG

>member
-1 MKPISS
+1 
-7 KKLYETSWVYRYPH
+7 
-21 SIIDRD
+21 
-27 RKIRMSEYSPPLED
+27 MSEYLAPLED

-47 QVVDV
+47 EVVDIA
-52 DSLSEFPDF
+52 SLTELPNF
-61 SEVGLEALDSL
+61 SKVGLESLDDI
-72 LDEASRFFNEV
+72 LDEAGRFFNEV
-83 ISPTNRT
+83 ISPTNRV

-96 SLNDDGTVSTPTG
+96 KLNQDGTVTTPTG
-109 FQEAYSQYVDAGWG
+109 FKEAYAQYVDAGWG

-149 AANMALSLN
+149 AANMAMSLN

-167 ALTAHGDEDQKL
+167 ALSAHGDPNQKL
-179 VWLPKLITGEWAG
+179 AWLPKLITGEWAG

-202 SDVGALTT
+202 SDVGALTA
-210 KAELQDDGSYKIMG
+210 KAELQGNGTYLISG

-259 LFIVPKFIV
+259 LFIVPKFLV
-268 NEDGTLG
+268 NDDGSLG
-275 EENDIKCLSI
+275 EENDVKCLSI

-307 TGYIVGE
+307 IGYLVGD

-340 ADRAYQQALDYALER
+340 ADRAYQQALEYALER
-355 MQGRRAD
+355 RQGRRPE

-367 SVAIID
+367 SSLIIE

-385 AYIEAMRC
+385 AYVEAMRC
-393 LIYLNAKAIDI
+393 LVYLNAKAIDI
-404 AHHHPNPEERQRG
+404 AHHHPDESEREQGR
-417 NELTDLLT
+417 ELTDLLT
-425 PLSKSW
+425 PLSKGW

-439 TSLGIQI
+439 TSLGIQV

-478 AIDLIGR
+478 AIDLVGR
-485 KLAMRKGDV
+485 KLNMRNGDV
-494 IRELLSEIN
+494 VFELLTQIDETVTTLNERGLEEIGLPLK
-503 ETANE
+503 EANE
-508 LNEANLKQIGT
+508 SLKTASTWLLESGAANG
-519 PLEDAVKSMQEA
+519 DAV
-531 TEWLIEKGG
+531 
-540 ASSDDGLA
+540 LA

-560 VGGWLL
+560 IGGWLM
-566 AKSAVQAKKLIDAGD
+566 ANSALSAQQLLTEAT
-581 ESDFL
+581 ENTEFL
-586 NAKIET
+586 QAKIET
-592 AKFFSEQLL
+592 ARFFAQQLL
-601 PQVSGLL
+601 PQATGLL
-608 PSAISGAHSLYA
+608 ASVTSGSDSMFAINSES
-620 ITPEKLRR
+620 LRR

>member
-1 MKPISS
+1 
-7 KKLYETSWVYRYPH
+7 
-21 SIIDRD
+21 
-27 RKIRMSEYSPPLED
+27 MSEYSPPLDD
-41 MKFALK
+41 MKFALRE
-47 QVVDV
+47 VVDV
-52 DSLSEFPDF
+52 ESLSELPAFN
-61 SEVGLEALDSL
+61 EVGLEALDSL

-96 SLNDDGTVSTPTG
+96 VLKNDGSVSTPTG
-109 FQEAYSQYVDAGWG
+109 FREAYAQYVDAGWG

-134 GFPWLVGIAVTEMLT
+134 GFPWLVGIAITEMLT

-167 ALTAHGDEDQKL
+167 ALSAHGSQEQKL
-179 VWLPKLITGEWAG
+179 AWLPKLITGEWAG

-210 KAELQDDGSYKIMG
+210 KAEVQDDGTYKITG

-259 LFIVPKFIV
+259 LFIVPKFVV
-268 NEDGTLG
+268 NDDGSIG
-275 EENDIKCLSI
+275 QENDIKCLSI

-367 SVAIID
+367 SVPIID

-393 LIYLNAKAIDI
+393 MIYLNAKSIDI
-404 AHHHPNPEERQRG
+404 AHHHPDQDERTRG
-417 NELTDLLT
+417 SELTDLLT

-478 AIDLIGR
+478 AIDLVGR
-485 KLAMRKGDV
+485 KLSMRKGDV
-494 IRELLSEIN
+494 VRELLLEIN
-503 ETANE
+503 ETASE
-508 LNEANLKQIGT
+508 LHSADLEGIGR
-519 PLEDAVKSMQEA
+519 PLEDAVQDMQAA
-531 TEWLIEKGG
+531 TEWLIENGG
-540 ASSDDGLA
+540 ASTDDGLA

-566 AKSAVQAKKLIDAGD
+566 AKSALQAKKQVD
-581 ESDFL
+581 EGNDSAFL
-586 NAKIET
+586 HAKIET
-592 AKFFSEQLL
+592 ATFFAEQLL

-608 PSAISGAHSLYA
+608 PAAVSGAHSLYA
-620 ITPEKLRR
+620 IKPERLRG

>member
-1 MKPISS
+1 
-7 KKLYETSWVYRYPH
+7 
-21 SIIDRD
+21 
-27 RKIRMSEYSPPLED
+27 MSEYSPPLDD

-47 QVVDV
+47 EVVNV
-52 DSLSEFPDF
+52 NSLSELPAFN
-61 SEVGLEALDSL
+61 EVGLEALDSL

-90 GDLEGS
+90 GDLEVS
-96 SLNDDGTVSTPTG
+96 SLNDDGSVSTPSG
-109 FQEAYSQYVDAGWG
+109 FREAYAQYVDAGWG

-167 ALTAHGDEDQKL
+167 ALTAHGDQEQKL
-179 VWLPKLITGEWAG
+179 AWLPKLITGEWAG

-210 KAELQDDGSYKIMG
+210 KAELQDDGTYKING

-238 NIIHLVLART
+238 NIVHLVLART

-259 LFIVPKFIV
+259 LFIVPKFII
-268 NEDGTLG
+268 NDDGSIG

-367 SVAIID
+367 SVPIID

-393 LIYLNAKAIDI
+393 MIYLNAKSIDI
-404 AHHHPNPEERQRG
+404 AHHHPDEDERTRG
-417 NELTDLLT
+417 HELTDLLT

-478 AIDLIGR
+478 AIDLVGR
-485 KLAMRKGDV
+485 KLSMRKGDV
-494 IRELLSEIN
+494 VRELLLAIN
-503 ETANE
+503 ETASE
-508 LNEANLKQIGT
+508 LHSANLKGIAR
-519 PLEDAVKSMQEA
+519 PLEDAVKDMQAA

-540 ASSDDGLA
+540 ASTDDGLA

-566 AKSAVQAKKLIDAGD
+566 AKSALQAKKQIDEGND
-581 ESDFL
+581 SEFL
-586 NAKIET
+586 QAKIET
-592 AKFFSEQLL
+592 AIFYAEQLL

-608 PSAISGAHSLYA
+608 PATVSGAQSLYA
-620 ITPEKLRR
+620 IKPERLRG